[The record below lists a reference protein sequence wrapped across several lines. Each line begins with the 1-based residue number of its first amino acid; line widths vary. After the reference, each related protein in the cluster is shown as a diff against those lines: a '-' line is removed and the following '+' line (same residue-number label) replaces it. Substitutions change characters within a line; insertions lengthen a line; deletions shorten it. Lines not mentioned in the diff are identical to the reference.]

1 MTTALNTS
9 IPSILRLVHRSI
21 AAAHQAGLEIRKLL
35 ESGDVEALS
44 KPGHDGELDVYT
56 AADLSSQCIIES
68 SIRDIFPVIRIIG
81 EEDDRVRDWVQ
92 RFELKPVLE
101 TVLDPFGGKECPDAL
116 KSVNLEDVIIW
127 LDPMDGTSEFMAGL
141 VEHVTILIGVAL
153 MGKPVAG
160 IVHQPFWKSLKN
172 DEELVGRTVWAIR
185 GMGIGETVG
194 TLGTPTVLTCHPF
207 QAIQRASSSKTIVV
221 TSRSHQSPHVV
232 KAIES
237 IAPDEV
243 IYAGGCGNKVL
254 MLLEGKANYYVY
266 PSSGCKKW
274 DTCGPEVLLNEA
286 GGLLTDVFGSRY
298 DYSPDVEHLNRLGVI
313 ASVCPNEQKMIL
325 GRIPEDVKIK
335 LKG

>member
-1 MTTALNTS
+1 MAAALNTS
-9 IPSILRLVHRSI
+9 IPFILRLVHRSI

-56 AADLSSQCIIES
+56 AADLSSQGIIES
-68 SIRDIFPVIRIIG
+68 SISDIFPVIKIIG
-81 EEDDRVRDWVQ
+81 EEDDRVRDLVQ
-92 RFELKPVLE
+92 RCELKPVLE
-101 TVLDPFGGKECPDAL
+101 TVFDPFEGKECPDAL
-116 KSVNLEDVIIW
+116 KSVNVEDVVVW
-127 LDPMDGTSEFMAGL
+127 LGL

-160 IVHQPFWKSLKN
+160 IVHQPFWKSLGN
-172 DEELVGRTVWAIR
+172 DKELVGRTVWGIC

-207 QAIQRASSSKTIVV
+207 QAIERAASSKTIVV
-221 TSRSHQSPHVV
+221 TSRSHQAPHVV
-232 KAIES
+232 KASES
-237 IAPDEV
+237 ITPDEV

-313 ASVCPNEQKMIL
+313 ASVCPDAQKRIL
-325 GRIPEDVKIK
+325 CKIPEDVKIK